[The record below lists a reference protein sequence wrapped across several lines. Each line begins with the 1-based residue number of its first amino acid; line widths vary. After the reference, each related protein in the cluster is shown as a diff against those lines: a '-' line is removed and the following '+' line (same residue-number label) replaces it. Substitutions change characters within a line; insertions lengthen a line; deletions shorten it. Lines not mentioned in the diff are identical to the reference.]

1 MTTAVGFFDGV
12 HVGHRAIL
20 CGADTA
26 LTFRNHPLS
35 VLRPESVPPLLMTFE
50 ERAAAIRSCGVADI
64 VALDFTRELAGL
76 SPREFV
82 ARVWSGRATTVRCGE
97 NWRFGRGGAGTPDL
111 LRSMGI
117 DVEVVPYA
125 EYGGAPVSST
135 RIRRALAAG
144 RVEDAAA
151 MLGRAWEVRGVVR
164 PGKGLGRGLGFPTV
178 NVAPFSGGVR
188 LPLGVYAVEVGGLR
202 GAANYGVAP
211 TMGARAWG
219 EPVVEVHFTDVE
231 GEPGLRPGDEATVRF
246 LRFVREERRFPGPE
260 ELMRQIAIDVEECR
274 KAWR

>member
-12 HVGHRAIL
+12 HIGHQAIL
-20 CGADTA
+20 RGADAA

-50 ERAAAIRSCGVADI
+50 ERAAAIRACGVSEV

-82 ARVWSGRATTVRCGE
+82 DRVWRGRAPTVRCGA
-97 NWRFGRGGAGTPDL
+97 NWRFGRGGSGTPEF

-117 DVEVVPYA
+117 DVEVVQFA

-135 RIRRALAAG
+135 RVRQALASG
-144 RVEDAAA
+144 RMEDAAA

-164 PGKGLGRGLGFPTV
+164 SGKGLGRALGFPTV
-178 NVAPFSGGVR
+178 NVAPLSASVR
-188 LPLGVYAVEVGGLR
+188 LPLGVYAVEVGGLT

-211 TMGARAWG
+211 TMGEKAWS
-219 EPVVEVHFTDVE
+219 EPVVEVHFLD

-246 LRFVREERRFPGPE
+246 LRFVREERRFSDQD
-260 ELMRQIAIDVEECR
+260 ELRRQIAIDVEECH
-274 KAWR
+274 KARR

>member
-1 MTTAVGFFDGV
+1 MKTAVGFFDGV
-12 HVGHRAIL
+12 HVGHQAIL
-20 CGADTA
+20 RGADAA

-35 VLRPESVPPLLMTFE
+35 VLRPESAPALLMSFE
-50 ERAAAIRSCGVADI
+50 ERAAAIRACGVSEV

-82 ARVWSGRATTVRCGE
+82 ERVWRGRAPTVRCGA
-97 NWRFGRGGAGTPDL
+97 NWRFGRGGSGTPDL
-111 LRSMGI
+111 LRAMGV

-135 RIRRALAAG
+135 RVRQALAAG
-144 RVEDAAA
+144 RMEDAAA

-164 PGKGLGRGLGFPTV
+164 SGKGLGRGLGFPTV
-178 NVAPFSGGVR
+178 NVVPAAGGVR
-188 LPLGVYAVEVGGLR
+188 LPLGVYAVEVGGLP

-211 TMGARAWG
+211 TMGERSWG
-219 EPVVEVHFTDVE
+219 EPVAEVHFLD
-231 GEPGLRPGDEATVRF
+231 GAPGLRPGDEAAVRF
-246 LRFVREERRFPGPE
+246 LRFVREERRFADAD
-260 ELMRQIAIDVEECR
+260 ELRGQIARDVEECR